1 MIIVL
6 LYLGI
11 IILVYGFY
19 NIISYKAYF
28 PVTKASKNIYFLGH
42 RHKILF
48 FWNIILLQL
57 SYFIV
62 KKFNINSFEES
73 NIKTVLWVN
82 GINSKIDVWIICKI
96 LYFIMLFILCIPL
109 LYVSNKVFLYAL
121 IICTIYI
128 LSEIFIYYLKYFKYK
143 KLFENEIELLSLLGY
158 KYFVNSNNIKEFIT
172 LISNFSKEYLW
183 INTFEPLLENDE
195 DINKNINVLI
205 KKVNN
210 HKFSLA
216 MKGLFQ
222 ENISDYYNELY
233 KSTLNKNYNKNEKR
247 FKLICIITE
256 LVCMALIFCL
266 FLSILKLVNII
277 WVQI

>member
-28 PVTKASKNIYFLGH
+28 PITNASKNIYFLGH

-48 FWNIILLQL
+48 FWNIILLEL
-57 SYFIV
+57 SCFIV
-62 KKFNINSFEES
+62 KKFNINSFEKS

-143 KLFENEIELLSLLGY
+143 KLFENEIELLSLLGS
-158 KYFVNSNNIKEFIT
+158 KYFVNNNNIKEFIT

-183 INTFEPLLENDE
+183 INTFEPLIENDGN
-195 DINKNINVLI
+195 INKNINILI
-205 KKVNN
+205 KNVNN
-210 HKFSLA
+210 NKFSLA
-216 MKGLFQ
+216 LKGLFQ

-233 KSTLNKNYNKNEKR
+233 KSTLNKNHNKNEKR

-256 LVCMALIFCL
+256 LVCMAFIFCL

-277 WVQI
+277 WVRI

>member
-48 FWNIILLQL
+48 FWNIILLEL

-109 LYVSNKVFLYAL
+109 LYVSNNIFLYAL

-128 LSEIFIYYLKYFKYK
+128 LAEVFIYYLKYFKYQ

-158 KYFVNSNNIKEFIT
+158 KYFVNNNIIKEFIT

-233 KSTLNKNYNKNEKR
+233 KSTLNKNHNKNEKR

-256 LVCMALIFCL
+256 LVCIALIFCL